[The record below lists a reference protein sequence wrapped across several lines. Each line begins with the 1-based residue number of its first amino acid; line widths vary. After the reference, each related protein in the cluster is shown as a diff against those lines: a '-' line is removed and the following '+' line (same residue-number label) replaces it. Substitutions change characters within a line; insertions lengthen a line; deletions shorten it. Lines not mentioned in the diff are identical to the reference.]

1 MKQTL
6 KEILVNALVL
16 EVDPA
21 DIQDEAPLADYGV
34 DSFKLLEY
42 LSALEENL
50 DVHFPQSE
58 LTAENLCCITSIERL
73 VNRLA
78 DTQPGK

>member
-6 KEILVNALVL
+6 KDILVNALFL

-21 DIQDEAPLADYGV
+21 DIQDETPLANYGV

-50 DVHFPQSE
+50 DIHFPQSE
-58 LTAENLCCITSIERL
+58 LTAENLCCIASIERL
-73 VNRLA
+73 VNRLSDA
-78 DTQPGK
+78 QQGS